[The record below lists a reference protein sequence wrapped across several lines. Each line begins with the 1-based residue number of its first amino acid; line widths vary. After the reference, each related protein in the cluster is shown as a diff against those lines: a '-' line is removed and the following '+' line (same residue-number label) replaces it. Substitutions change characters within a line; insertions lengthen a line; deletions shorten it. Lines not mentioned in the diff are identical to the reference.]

1 MTPDLRLV
9 CVHDIDDQISEILTP
24 DVTEPAILAFQSP
37 AFAGSDNIVA
47 GIVREMERNQ
57 IAKFTGNA
65 HIALD
70 GKSELVPVVLNL
82 DLDPLNGTLSF
93 ERIAQN
99 GREETQESSQEAS
112 DHLIFMSSQIV
123 SYELGQDASIT
134 LVLNQ
139 EVSFSG

>member
-1 MTPDLRLV
+1 M
-9 CVHDIDDQISEILTP
+9 
-24 DVTEPAILAFQSP
+24 
-37 AFAGSDNIVA
+37 A

-99 GREETQESSQEAS
+99 GREETQESGQEAS